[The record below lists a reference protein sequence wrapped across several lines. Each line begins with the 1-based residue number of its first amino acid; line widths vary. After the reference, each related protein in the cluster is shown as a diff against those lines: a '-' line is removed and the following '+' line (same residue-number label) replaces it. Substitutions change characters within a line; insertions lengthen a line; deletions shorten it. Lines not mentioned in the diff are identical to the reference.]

1 MEHMT
6 TSAGWSEAPSPSFKN
21 VADLTA
27 GAFTVLDQ
35 FSTLQATGPDAA
47 VFLHGQLTNNIAK
60 LATEKTQ
67 FAGLCSIKGRLL
79 ATFLVW
85 RAAQP
90 NPEAAAETIQLMLSR
105 DLQAAVQKRLSMFI
119 LRSKVKLSD
128 VSASITLI
136 GLTGAAVKLLAPL
149 FPNLPEQAHSKV
161 ESAAGTLIRLSD
173 VPLAA
178 QPCSSESAAQP
189 THCAR
194 YLWAAPQSIY
204 NAQRASLSANLASL
218 TPAIWDWLEIHAG
231 EPRITE
237 ATQDQFVPQM
247 VNFEVIGGVDFRKG
261 CYPGQEIIARSQYR
275 GTIKRRMMLAHTDQA
290 EPGAEVFHSA
300 DPQQPCGMVVNA
312 APAPGGGV
320 DCLVEVKLA
329 MLDPASGGTIH
340 VKTLAGPVLKWLAL
354 PYALPASGSL

>member
-1 MEHMT
+1 MI
-6 TSAGWSEAPSPSFKN
+6 TSASWSETPSLSLKN
-21 VADLTA
+21 ISDLTA
-27 GAFTVLDQ
+27 SAFTILDQ
-35 FSTLQATGPDAA
+35 FSVLQATGPDAG
-47 VFLHGQLTNNIAK
+47 VFLHGQLTNNIAQ

-85 RAAQP
+85 RAVQP
-90 NPEAAAETIQLMLSR
+90 TSETAAETIQLMLSR

-119 LRSKVKLSD
+119 LRSKVKLND
-128 VSASITLI
+128 VSDCITLI
-136 GLTGAAVKLLAPL
+136 GLTGAAVQLLAPL

-178 QPCSSESAAQP
+178 QPCASESSAQP

-194 YLWAAPQSIY
+194 YLWAAPQPIY
-204 NAQRASLSANLASL
+204 HAQRATLSANLASI

-275 GTIKRRMMLAHTDQA
+275 GTIKRRMMLAHADQA
-290 EPGAEVFHSA
+290 EPGAEVFHFA
-300 DPQQPCGMVVNA
+300 DPQQPCGMVVNV

-329 MLDPASGGTIH
+329 MLEPANGATIH
-340 VKTLAGPVLKWLAL
+340 VGTLAGPVLKWLAL
-354 PYALPASGSL
+354 PYALPATGSL